1 MEGGNHQNSG
11 PSTNISI
18 NSSTSTSTPL
28 RTISNNNNNNN
39 SNNNNFAAEPDGHRR
54 EEDSTLA
61 VAAAAAA
68 AVPRRPSS
76 AVQKV
81 FQILDSPRRAL
92 IKSKRTSKRK
102 QQHQQQ
108 QTQQI
113 EATSSSLSSSSFTPT
128 PTPTS
133 SPRDREG
140 SASASGFPQLLINR
154 NNSSRNRMYMKM
166 GDDNLNSMSYDMEF
180 EFGDSFDTANT
191 NNNNN
196 NFANMPLSQSLV
208 PSTKNIMHWLHDDA
222 PQDIIPKVFSFVG
235 PQTLQIVSRVNKSW
249 RDLCLAEGVFRTLC
263 EDYGKIN
270 IPNTPN
276 TKTHG
281 HDNGKGNGD
290 DDSSD
295 QDQVMAEGEHF
306 WREYYCNN
314 PIVPLDYPTIRD
326 AVDATGKYSERKQI
340 YEYRNDVRILLHPGI
355 HVLEN
360 CVRVHTYGDSVF
372 TVQTLRRNT
381 HKQNCNEGSF
391 NYCYTGNNFVQR
403 SRSLSASAE
412 EDSANHNLS
421 SRRRLNSINNFRN
434 IFSCRS
440 TSSASDTVEDN
451 NNNHNDGS
459 VSPASFGSFS
469 DVSHSKVLE
478 KAVIVIKT
486 KKQNIPLFHV
496 TQGTMKISNLNMIHN
511 CNGIDIWNGNTVIQ
525 SQPQFFDNRPIIP
538 QNSDKMPHAII
549 DNSSLTSLSG
559 RGIVAIDGGT
569 LTVRK
574 CRILDCAATGVYV
587 GGPGS
592 AATVEDSDII
602 RNGNGNVRNRRGI
615 ARGHSGV
622 YLEQG
627 VAVLQSCNVSNNSLT
642 GISAI
647 SQTNAKLT
655 VKDSDLVGNGT
666 VQLEMPPA
674 GSASRQR
681 SVSVNNNISA
691 EGEGRSRS
699 GLDLE
704 EDNDGEQ
711 LGRALED
718 VARRTF
724 LSTAR
729 NGGAVINPPS
739 VPLF

>member
-1 MEGGNHQNSG
+1 
-11 PSTNISI
+11 
-18 NSSTSTSTPL
+18 
-28 RTISNNNNNNN
+28 
-39 SNNNNFAAEPDGHRR
+39 
-54 EEDSTLA
+54 
-61 VAAAAAA
+61 
-68 AVPRRPSS
+68 
-76 AVQKV
+76 
-81 FQILDSPRRAL
+81 
-92 IKSKRTSKRK
+92 
-102 QQHQQQ
+102 
-108 QTQQI
+108 
-113 EATSSSLSSSSFTPT
+113 
-128 PTPTS
+128 
-133 SPRDREG
+133 
-140 SASASGFPQLLINR
+140 
-154 NNSSRNRMYMKM
+154 
-166 GDDNLNSMSYDMEF
+166 
-180 EFGDSFDTANT
+180 
-191 NNNNN
+191 
-196 NFANMPLSQSLV
+196 
-208 PSTKNIMHWLHDDA
+208 
-222 PQDIIPKVFSFVG
+222 
-235 PQTLQIVSRVNKSW
+235 
-249 RDLCLAEGVFRTLC
+249 
-263 EDYGKIN
+263 
-270 IPNTPN
+270 
-276 TKTHG
+276 
-281 HDNGKGNGD
+281 
-290 DDSSD
+290 
-295 QDQVMAEGEHF
+295 
-306 WREYYCNN
+306 
-314 PIVPLDYPTIRD
+314 
-326 AVDATGKYSERKQI
+326 
-340 YEYRNDVRILLHPGI
+340 
-355 HVLEN
+355 
-360 CVRVHTYGDSVF
+360 
-372 TVQTLRRNT
+372 
-381 HKQNCNEGSF
+381 
-391 NYCYTGNNFVQR
+391 
-403 SRSLSASAE
+403 
-412 EDSANHNLS
+412 
-421 SRRRLNSINNFRN
+421 
-434 IFSCRS
+434 
-440 TSSASDTVEDN
+440 
-451 NNNHNDGS
+451 
-459 VSPASFGSFS
+459 
-469 DVSHSKVLE
+469 
-478 KAVIVIKT
+478 
-486 KKQNIPLFHV
+486 
-496 TQGTMKISNLNMIHN
+496 MKISNLNMIHN